1 MYNLKDNSIAKIVG
15 HVKIVDPDTGEEILN
30 KRNAINY
37 ENMSIS
43 LAYLLGGLQTGLGQS
58 YGIANMAFGNSGVI
72 VDSTGTI
79 TYRPPNTGTTSG
91 TLYNQTYTKVVSNL
105 ATVDPENCITVS
117 HTAGTSYSDIIVT
130 CTLDYGEPTDQD
142 SNDLSATTFNGNYI
156 FNEIGLMT
164 ANIDDITQGPT
175 LTHIVF
181 HPVQKSANRRIQVI
195 YTIRISVGS

>member
-1 MYNLKDNSIAKIVG
+1 MYNLEEKSIAKIVG
-15 HVKIVDPDTGEEILN
+15 HVKIIDPDTGEEILN

-43 LAYLLGGLQTGLGQS
+43 LAYLLGGSQSGLGQMFGIS
-58 YGIANMAFGNSGVI
+58 YMAFGNSGVI
-72 VDSTGTI
+72 IDSLGTI
-79 TYRPPNTGTTSG
+79 TYRPPNTGITTG
-91 TLYNQTYTKVVSNL
+91 TLYNQTYSKLVSNL
-105 ATVDPENCITVS
+105 ASIDPENNITIS

-130 CTLDYGEPTDQD
+130 CTLGYTEPSDQD
-142 SNDLSATTFNGNYI
+142 STDLSTTVNGNYI
-156 FNEIGLMT
+156 FNEIGLLEP
-164 ANIDDITQGPT
+164 NIDITTQGST

>member
-1 MYNLKDNSIAKIVG
+1 MYNLEEKSIAKIVG

-43 LAYLLGGLQTGLGQS
+43 LAYLLGGTQSGLGQMF
-58 YGIANMAFGNSGVI
+58 GISQMAFGNSGVI
-72 VDSTGTI
+72 VDSLGTI
-79 TYRPPNTGTTSG
+79 TYRPTNTGTTTG
-91 TLYNQTYTKVVSNL
+91 TLYNQTYSKLVANL
-105 ATVDPENCITVS
+105 ASIDPENNISVS
-117 HTAGTSYSDIIVT
+117 HTAGTSYSDIVVK
-130 CTLDYGEPTDQD
+130 CTLGYSEPSDQD
-142 SNDLSATTFNGNYI
+142 LTDSSTTFNGNYI
-156 FNEIGLMT
+156 FNEIGLLEP
-164 ANIDDITQGPT
+164 NLDNITQGAT

>member
-58 YGIANMAFGNSGVI
+58 YGISRMAFGNSGVVI
-72 VDSTGTI
+72 DSTGTI
-79 TYRPPNTGTTSG
+79 TYRPSNTGTTSG
-91 TLYNQTYTKVVSNL
+91 TLYNQTYSKLVSNL
-105 ATVDPENCITVS
+105 STVDPENCITVS

-130 CTLDYGEPTDQD
+130 CTLGYSEPTDQD
-142 SNDLSATTFNGNYI
+142 STDLSTNVNGNYI
-156 FNEIGLMT
+156 FNEIGLLEP
-164 ANIDDITQGPT
+164 NIDDLTPGST

>member
-1 MYNLKDNSIAKIVG
+1 MYNLEEKSIAKIVG
-15 HVKIVDPDTGEEILN
+15 HVKIIDPDTGEEILN

-43 LAYLLGGLQTGLGQS
+43 LAYLLGGTQSGLGQLF
-58 YGIANMAFGNSGVI
+58 GISHMAFGNSGVVI
-72 VDSTGTI
+72 DSLGTI
-79 TYRPPNTGTTSG
+79 TYRPPNTGNTTG
-91 TLYNQTYTKVVSNL
+91 TLYNQTYSKLVANLVSI
-105 ATVDPENCITVS
+105 DPENNITVS

-130 CTLDYGEPTDQD
+130 CTLGYSEPSDQD
-142 SNDLSATTFNGNYI
+142 STDLSTTFNGNYI
-156 FNEIGLMT
+156 FNEIGLLEP
-164 ANIDDITQGPT
+164 NIDNTTQGAT

>member
-1 MYNLKDNSIAKIVG
+1 MYNLEEKSIAKIVG
-15 HVKIVDPDTGEEILN
+15 HVKIIDPDTGEEILN

-43 LAYLLGGLQTGLGQS
+43 LAYLLGGSQSGLGQMFGIS
-58 YGIANMAFGNSGVI
+58 YMAFGNSGVVI
-72 VDSTGTI
+72 DSLGTI
-79 TYRPPNTGTTSG
+79 TYRPPNTGNTTG
-91 TLYNQTYTKVVSNL
+91 TLYNQTYSKLVSNL
-105 ATVDPENCITVS
+105 ASIDPENNITVS

-130 CTLDYGEPTDQD
+130 CTLGYSEPSDQD
-142 SNDLSATTFNGNYI
+142 STDLSTTVNGNYI
-156 FNEIGLMT
+156 FNEIGLLEP
-164 ANIDDITQGPT
+164 NIDITTQGST

>member
-15 HVKIVDPDTGEEILN
+15 HVKIIDPDTGEEILN

-58 YGIANMAFGNSGVI
+58 YGISKMAFGNSGVV

-91 TLYNQTYTKVVSNL
+91 TLYNQTYSKLVSNL
-105 ATVDPENCITVS
+105 SSVDPENCITVS

-130 CTLDYGEPTDQD
+130 CTLGYSEPADQD
-142 SNDLSATTFNGNYI
+142 TDDLSTTFNGNYI
-156 FNEIGLMT
+156 FNEIGLLES
-164 ANIDDITQGPT
+164 NIDLQTQGAT

>member
-37 ENMSIS
+37 ENISIS

-58 YGIANMAFGNSGVI
+58 YGIAKMAFGNSGVV

-91 TLYNQTYTKVVSNL
+91 TLYNQTYSKIVSNL
-105 ATVDPENCITVS
+105 STVDPENCITVS

-130 CTLDYGEPTDQD
+130 CTLGYSEPADQD
-142 SNDLSATTFNGNYI
+142 TSDLSTNFNGNYI
-156 FNEIGLMT
+156 FNEIGLLE
-164 ANIDDITQGPT
+164 ANVDDLTQGAT